1 MPDGPVR
8 ADVPVG
14 LLPDG
19 GGVRVD
25 WRAAMSLVGTVVK
38 YLSVPLVVPLV
49 VGLAYGVD
57 APTFAVSAAAA
68 LLLGVALE
76 RLDPDPDLG
85 AREGFLMV
93 GATWLFVSVVG
104 AVPYLVA
111 AHGVPILV
119 EPTAPGS
126 TLGHPVNALFES
138 MSGFTTTGATVMGDI
153 SFDTH
158 SHAMLLW
165 RQLTQWLGGMGI
177 VVLAVAILP
186 ELSVGGAQLMD
197 AEAPGVGIEK
207 LTPRIA
213 ETARV
218 LWAAYFV
225 FTLAEFLL
233 LYGLHL
239 AGLAPNMGLYNAVA
253 HPLTTMPTGGFSP
266 EAGSIA
272 AFNAAVQWAVIPFM
286 VFAGTNFA
294 LFWHVSN
301 RDPGKL
307 TRDPEFRAYAGI
319 IAALAGVLA
328 ALLFTGVA
336 PPLELGGETLGNV
349 ENSLRQAA
357 FQVVSIVTT
366 TGYATSD
373 FAQWGEAGKYLL
385 LFAMFVGGSGGSTGG
400 AIKIIRWVIIV
411 KAVRRELFTTTHP
424 DAVKPIRLGGN
435 VIDERAIR
443 GVFGFTLLYI
453 VLFFVATFLV
463 SVDVAGTGYEINAL
477 EAMSS
482 VAATLGNVGPGFGS
496 LGPFGS
502 YLGFPPL
509 SKLLMVFLMWV
520 GRLEIIPV
528 LVLLTAAY
536 WRS

>member
-1 MPDGPVR
+1 
-8 ADVPVG
+8 
-14 LLPDG
+14 
-19 GGVRVD
+19 
-25 WRAAMSLVGTVVK
+25 MSLVGTVIK
-38 YLSVPLVVPLV
+38 YLSVPLLVPLV
-49 VGLAYGVD
+49 VGLVYGAD
-57 APTFAVSAAAA
+57 APVFAVSAAGVF
-68 LLLGVALE
+68 LLGIGLE

-93 GATWLFVSVVG
+93 GATWLLVSFVG
-104 AVPYLVA
+104 AIPYLMA
-111 AHGVPILV
+111 AHGVPLLI
-119 EPTAPGS
+119 EPTAPTS
-126 TLGHPVNALFES
+126 TLGNPVNALFES

-158 SHAMLLW
+158 SHAVLIW

-213 ETARV
+213 KTARV
-218 LWAAYFV
+218 LWAAYFS
-225 FTLAEFLL
+225 FTLAEFCL

-286 VFAGTNFA
+286 IFAGTNFA

-301 RDPGKL
+301 RDLG
-307 TRDPEFRAYAGI
+307 TVTGDREFRAYAGI
-319 IAALAGVLA
+319 IAALTGVLA

-336 PPLELGGETLGNV
+336 PPLEYGGVTFGDV
-349 ENSLRQAA
+349 ENSLRQAT

-366 TGYATSD
+366 TGYATSN
-373 FAQWGEAGKYLL
+373 FAEWSQAGKYIL

-400 AIKIIRWVIIV
+400 GIKIIRWIIV
-411 KAVRRELFTTTHP
+411 AKAVRRELFTTAHP
-424 DAVKPIRLGGN
+424 EAVRPIRLGGN

-443 GVFGFTLLYI
+443 GVFGFTLLY
-453 VLFFVATFLV
+453 VGLFLVATLLV
-463 SVDVAGTGYEINAL
+463 SVDVVGSGYTINTL

-482 VAATLGNVGPGFGS
+482 VVATLGNVGPGFGS

-502 YLGFPPL
+502 YLEFPPF
-509 SKLLMVFLMWV
+509 SKLLMVFLMWA
-520 GRLEIIPV
+520 GRLEIVPV
-528 LVLLTAAY
+528 LVLLTGAY

>member
-1 MPDGPVR
+1 
-8 ADVPVG
+8 
-14 LLPDG
+14 
-19 GGVRVD
+19 
-25 WRAAMSLVGTVVK
+25 MSLVGTVIK
-38 YLSVPLVVPLV
+38 YLSVPLLVPLV
-49 VGLAYGVD
+49 VGLVYGAD
-57 APTFAVSAAAA
+57 APVFAVSAAGVF
-68 LLLGVALE
+68 LLGIGLE

-93 GATWLFVSVVG
+93 GATWLLVSFVG
-104 AVPYLVA
+104 AIPYLMA
-111 AHGVPILV
+111 AHGVPLLI
-119 EPTAPGS
+119 EPTAPTS
-126 TLGHPVNALFES
+126 TLGNPVNALFES

-158 SHAMLLW
+158 SHAVLIW

-213 ETARV
+213 KTARV
-218 LWAAYFV
+218 LWAAYFS
-225 FTLAEFLL
+225 FTLAEFCL

-286 VFAGTNFA
+286 IFAGTNFA

-301 RDPGKL
+301 RDLG
-307 TRDPEFRAYAGI
+307 TVTGDREFRAYAGI
-319 IAALAGVLA
+319 IAALTGVLA

-336 PPLELGGETLGNV
+336 PPLEYGGVTFGDV
-349 ENSLRQAA
+349 ENSLRQAT

-373 FAQWGEAGKYLL
+373 VAQWGQAGKYLL

-400 AIKIIRWVIIV
+400 GIKIIRWIIV
-411 KAVRRELFTTTHP
+411 AKAVRRELFTTAHP
-424 DAVKPIRLGGN
+424 EAVRPIRLGGN

-443 GVFGFTLLYI
+443 GVFGFTLLY
-453 VLFFVATFLV
+453 VGLFLVATLLV
-463 SVDVAGTGYEINAL
+463 SVDVVGSGYTINTL

-502 YLGFPPL
+502 YLRFPPF
-509 SKLLMVFLMWV
+509 SKLLMVFLMWA
-520 GRLEIIPV
+520 GRLEIVPV
-528 LVLLTAAY
+528 LVLLTGAY

>member
-1 MPDGPVR
+1 MLGGPVR
-8 ADVPVG
+8 ADVSVG

-25 WRAAMSLVGTVVK
+25 WRAAASLVGTVIK
-38 YLSVPLVVPLV
+38 YLSIPLLVPLV
-49 VGLAYGVD
+49 VGLVYGRD
-57 APTFAVSAAAA
+57 APTFIVSAVAAF
-68 LLLGVALE
+68 LLGFGLE

-93 GATWLFVSVVG
+93 GVTWLLVSVVG
-104 AVPYLVA
+104 AIPYLVA
-111 AHGVPILV
+111 AHGIPLLLD
-119 EPTAPGS
+119 PTSPAS
-126 TLGHPVNALFES
+126 TLGNPINALFES

-158 SHAMLLW
+158 SHAILLW

-218 LWAAYFV
+218 LWVAYFA
-225 FTLAEFLL
+225 FTVAEFLL

-286 VFAGTNFA
+286 VVAGTNFA

-301 RDPGKL
+301 RDPRKL
-307 TRDPEFRAYAGI
+307 TGDPEFRAYLGI
-319 IAALAGVLA
+319 MAALTGVLA

-336 PPLELGGETLGNV
+336 PTLEYGGVTLGEI
-349 ENSLRQAA
+349 ENSLRQAT

-373 FAQWGEAGKYLL
+373 FAEWGQAGKYLL

-400 AIKIIRWVIIV
+400 AIKIVRWVIVV
-411 KAVRRELFTTTHP
+411 KAIRRELFTTAHP
-424 DAVKPIRLGGN
+424 SAVKPIRLGGN
-435 VIDERAIR
+435 VVDERAIR

-463 SVDVAGTGYEINAL
+463 SVDVAGAGYEVNAL

-502 YLGFPPL
+502 YLRFPPF

-520 GRLEIIPV
+520 GRLEILPV
-528 LVLLTAAY
+528 FVLLTGAY